1 MRARGHKK
9 MLILAAA
16 LVVSGAMPA
25 TAHET
30 ETIDFEFFFP
40 HDPLVTEFTDSF
52 GDARSEGRSHHGT
65 DLMAP
70 KMSPVYAVADGVVT
84 MVRSGGTAGRWLAI
98 EHADG
103 WESWYM
109 HLNNDDPETD
119 DGRAEPALTFA
130 PGIEVGVEVVT
141 GQLVAW
147 VGDSGNAE
155 GSGSHTHF
163 ELHHEGR
170 VVNPYPYLVDAY
182 NRRIARLPVSLV
194 IDQSLAFLA
203 QHVE

>member
-1 MRARGHKK
+1 MQARGHNKR
-9 MLILAAA
+9 LILAAA
-16 LVVSGAMPA
+16 LVAFGAMPA

-30 ETIDFEFFFP
+30 DTIDFEFFFP
-40 HDPLVTEFTDSF
+40 HDPLVTEFTNSF
-52 GDARSEGRSHHGT
+52 GDARSGGRSHHGT

-70 KMSPVYAVADGVVT
+70 KMSPVYAIADGVVT

-109 HLNNDDPETD
+109 HLNNDNPETD
-119 DGRAEPALTFA
+119 DGRAEPELTFA
-130 PGIEVGVEVVT
+130 PGIEEGVEVVT

-170 VVNPYPYLVDAY
+170 VVNPYPFLVDAY
-182 NRRIARLPVSLV
+182 NRRVAQLPVSLV
-194 IDQSLAFLA
+194 FDRSLAFLA